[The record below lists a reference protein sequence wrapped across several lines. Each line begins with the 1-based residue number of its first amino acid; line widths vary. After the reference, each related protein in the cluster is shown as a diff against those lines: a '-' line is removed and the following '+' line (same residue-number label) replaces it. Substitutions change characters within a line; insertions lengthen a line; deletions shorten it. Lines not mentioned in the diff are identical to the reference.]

1 MLNVLKLF
9 MKLIIGFIFC
19 ASSTVF
25 MLNSNLGLS
34 PWDVFHEG
42 LSNISGMT
50 IGQANII
57 VSLCVIILGI
67 LLGQK
72 LGIGTI
78 LNILIVGKFIDL
90 INESNI
96 IPVANNL
103 FTGILMMIIG
113 MLTMGYGCYLYIS
126 CGLGCGPRDG
136 VMLSLSEKLNKPIKI
151 IRAIIEVTVLVTGF
165 ILGGTVGI
173 GTFISA
179 FGLGYCIQL
188 IFKMFKFDAT
198 NVRHKSILECL
209 DFNSFLRKFE

>member
-50 IGQANII
+50 IGQASII

-188 IFKMFKFDAT
+188 IFKMFKFNAT

-209 DFNSFLRKFE
+209 DFKGLSRKFE

>member
-50 IGQANII
+50 IGQASII

-103 FTGILMMIIG
+103 FTGVLMMIIG

>member
-103 FTGILMMIIG
+103 FTGVLMMIIG